1 MKHTFREHY
10 GQKFCLNTDILPAQS
25 TDRFSPLILL
35 LGFIFGLLFFLSG
48 FYLLVN
54 GAVVGTT
61 DLDAIASTST
71 IKPYTLVST
80 ETFGV
85 ILIVLGTGL
94 ILASTFFDL
103 RFKVIRFD
111 GTNIFVQDFPL
122 LGRAHTFEE
131 KISHYKGVRLRLKF
145 CQYGIFT
152 KNKFIIELY
161 HEDASKI
168 VPLYIST
175 SPKKVRDLWRKYAVE
190 FCLPPIHISDKG
202 MVSHSVQDMEKS
214 YVDVVKSWHL
224 PPNFLSNKTHSQDF
238 IVKQKKDKKM
248 IKMRHVMYDFY
259 SNLNV
264 AVIVL
269 MGALFCYATYSHDVL
284 MLYLPTYLI
293 VAFYS
298 VLIALVIYAYIN
310 LTVRDVLL
318 IHNGKIIVFRKILGI
333 SYQDVI
339 IPFVKLKGIDI
350 SYTPTTDR
358 YAINLLTDKNV
369 VIVFNKLHVDD
380 LRWIRGFLVGEI
392 TQ

>member
-1 MKHTFREHY
+1 MKHSFREHY
-10 GQKFCLNTDILPAQS
+10 GQKFYLNTDTVPAKS
-25 TDRFSPLILL
+25 TNRFSPLILFF
-35 LGFIFGLLFFLSG
+35 GFIFGVLFFVCG
-48 FYLLVN
+48 FYLLTS
-54 GAVVGTT
+54 GTLSGTT
-61 DLDAIASTST
+61 DLDTIASGSM

-80 ETFGV
+80 ETFGM
-85 ILIVLGTGL
+85 ILLILGAGL

-103 RFKVIRFD
+103 RFKVISFD
-111 GTNIFVQDFPL
+111 GINISVQDFPF
-122 LGRAHTFEE
+122 LGHAHTFEE
-131 KISHYKGVRLRLKF
+131 KLANYKGVRLRLKF

-161 HEDASKI
+161 HEDPSKI

-175 SPKKVRDLWRKYAVE
+175 SPKKVRNLWRKYAVE

-248 IKMRHVMYDFY
+248 IKMRHPIYDFY

-269 MGALFCYATYSHDVL
+269 MGALFCYAAYNHNIL
-284 MLYLPTYLI
+284 MVYLPTYLI
-293 VAFYS
+293 LAFYT
-298 VLIALVIYAYIN
+298 VLIVLVIFAYIN
-310 LTVRDVLL
+310 LTMRDILL

-333 SYQDVI
+333 SYQDNI
-339 IPFVKLKGIDI
+339 IPYTKLKGIDI

-358 YAINLLTDKNV
+358 YAINLLTNKNV
-369 VIVFNKLHVDD
+369 VVVFNKLHVDD
-380 LRWIRGFLVGEI
+380 LRWIRGFLAGEI